1 MRRLRVDLIDILM
14 LVGRVT
20 YGGLAILGAV
30 FFGLNRY
37 RLLGRDLIVGGLAL
51 AFIIEFF
58 A

>member
-1 MRRLRVDLIDILM
+1 VNLIDILM
-14 LVGRVT
+14 LAGRVT
-20 YGGLAILGAV
+20 YGGLAILGAG

-37 RLLGRDLIVGGLAL
+37 RLLGRDLIVGGLVL